1 MTAEK
6 TLKFGGIEVFT
17 TNIQSRIQAERIVQI
32 LESSFPKLK
41 INFDLCE
48 TEFKLFLEKEG
59 QALKSEFYIP
69 YVAGRFHELGLGK
82 VKVIPTNAKWFGV
95 TYKEDAPG
103 VKQSINALVDN
114 KVYPSNLW

>member
-17 TNIQSRIQAERIVQI
+17 TNIQSKIQAERIVQT

-48 TEFKLFLEKEG
+48 TELPYPCG
-59 QALKSEFYIP
+59 QRFYELKDNEINSEI
-69 YVAGRFHELGLGK
+69 
-82 VKVIPTNAKWFGV
+82 IISII
-95 TYKEDAPG
+95 
-103 VKQSINALVDN
+103 KQSGFMCDILED
-114 KVYPSNLW
+114 KVCK